1 MPDSDPT
8 AANDSAAEAAE
19 TTESGNNEQPV
30 EQESAP
36 EEPAPT
42 RRPRRRT
49 TQADAPE
56 ADASEATAPAEPG
69 SSEEA
74 AEQESAANAPAPARR
89 PRRRTTQAAAPEAT
103 APTEAGSSE
112 PVAEQESAPEA
123 AAPESSEP
131 VAEEESPPEAPAPA
145 RRQRAPRTR
154 RAATAEE
161 VPPEGAEAPPAPR
174 LLGTYRSEIIPA
186 MMSEFGFSNTM
197 RVPRLQKITL
207 NIGLGEALTNGRAME
222 AATQDL
228 ATISG
233 QKPIITRARKSIA
246 NFKLREGN
254 PIGTAVTLRGARMYH
269 FLDRLVNTAL
279 PRIRDFRGI
288 SRRGFDGRG
297 NFSIGIRE
305 QIIFPEIDYNSI
317 DRIRGLQ
324 VTINTTAGN
333 DAEGIRLLELFG
345 MPFVR
350 QD

>member
-1 MPDSDPT
+1 MPDSDPS
-8 AANDSAAEAAE
+8 AANESAPDAAETTESGSSEQPAEPEPAPEAAESGSSEQPAEPEPAPEAAESGSSEQPAEPKPAPEAAE
-19 TTESGNNEQPV
+19 TTESGSSEQP
-30 EQESAP
+30 A
-36 EEPAPT
+36 EPKP
-42 RRPRRRT
+42 
-49 TQADAPE
+49 APE
-56 ADASEATAPAEPG
+56 AAETTESG
-69 SSEEA
+69 SSE
-74 AEQESAANAPAPARR
+74 QP
-89 PRRRTTQAAAPEAT
+89 
-103 APTEAGSSE
+103 
-112 PVAEQESAPEA
+112 AEQESAPET
-123 AAPESSEP
+123 
-131 VAEEESPPEAPAPA
+131 PAPA

-154 RAATAEE
+154 RAAAAVEE
-161 VPPEGAEAPPAPR
+161 PPEVADAPPAPR
-174 LLGTYRSEIIPA
+174 LLGTYRSDIIPA
-186 MMSEFGFSNTM
+186 MMSEFGYSNTM

-324 VTINTTAGN
+324 VTINTTASN

-345 MPFVR
+345 MPFVG